1 MLNRKVLAIA
11 VSASLLVI
19 GLSACD
25 AGDNGAKDAAQKL
38 AEGLSALNVD
48 QIGFTGAKDG
58 AAVTGLLGEL
68 VKPLDPVKPKVS
80 VASALPAKDNK
91 DQVTATLQY
100 EWAFTGGSWSY
111 TSTAELS
118 RKDNAWTTAWTPEL
132 LIPGFKDGNSLAM
145 QRNAAPRGQILGD
158 GGEVLVQD
166 RPVLRLGIDKTKA
179 DPAVVA
185 ASASALAALVQID
198 AEAYAK
204 QVAAAGPQ
212 AFVEAIVL
220 RDDASRVIT
229 DAQIAAIAGAVAIK
243 DNMSLALS
251 RTFARPVLGTVGEA
265 TAELIEKS
273 NGRLKAGDSTGLNG
287 LQAQYDAQLAGTPGI
302 KVVEKDPKA
311 AAGDQPRVLFSTQAK
326 PGMNVQ
332 STLSTKLQDLSE
344 SLLAKLTPASAIV
357 AIKPST
363 GAILAAAS
371 GPGSN
376 GYNTAMSGQYA
387 PGSTF
392 KAVTS
397 LAMLRKGMTPDS
409 PVACTPSVAAGGTTF
424 KNAPTYNPAKLGTVP
439 LRTAFAYSCNTAF
452 VSNAG
457 NIGQAELASAAGS
470 LGIGVPQQAGLGSF
484 EGSVPSNVTDAE
496 HAASMIGQGKVLTS
510 PLNMANVAA
519 SIAAGSSVKPVLVQ
533 AVVEPKGTSASSAP
547 SSSDPSGSAASSS
560 AASTPADAKP
570 AQPLTAAEA
579 ASLKDMMAA
588 VVTER
593 NAGGLNAVPGGQVFA
608 KTGTAEYGNENPP
621 KTHAWLI
628 AIQGDLAVAMFV
640 EEGTYAATVL
650 SPLMVDLFSGVNGAT
665 G

>member
-1 MLNRKVLAIA
+1 MLNRKALAIA
-11 VSASLLVI
+11 VSATFLLV

-38 AEGLSALNVD
+38 ADGLSALNVD
-48 QIGFTGAKDG
+48 QVGFTGVPDG
-58 AAVTGLLGEL
+58 LTATGALAEL

-80 VASALPAKDNK
+80 LASAVPAKDNK

-100 EWAFTGGSWSY
+100 EWAFSGGTWSY
-111 TSTAELS
+111 SSTAELS
-118 RKDNAWTTAWTPEL
+118 RKDNAWTTAWTPGL
-132 LIPGFKDGNSLAM
+132 LIPGFKAGNSLAM
-145 QRNAAPRGQILGD
+145 QSNAAPRGQILGD

-166 RPVLRLGIDKTKA
+166 RPVLRIGIDKTKV
-179 DPAVVA
+179 DPAAVA
-185 ASASALAALVQID
+185 ASANALASLVQVD
-198 AEAYAK
+198 VEGYAK
-204 QVAAAGPQ
+204 EVAAAGPQ
-212 AFVEAIVL
+212 AFVEAISL
-220 RDDASRVIT
+220 RDDPSRTVS

-243 DNMSLALS
+243 DSLPLAPT

-265 TAELIEKS
+265 TAELIDKS
-273 NGRLKAGDSTGLNG
+273 NGRLKAGDSTGLSG
-287 LQAQYDAQLAGTPGI
+287 LQAQYDTQLAGTPGI

-326 PGMNVQ
+326 PGSNLQ
-332 STLSTKLQDLSE
+332 TTLSSKLQNLSE
-344 SLLAKLTPASAIV
+344 SLLSKQTSASAIV

-376 GYNTAMSGQYA
+376 GYNTAMIGQYA

-409 PVACTPSVAAGGTTF
+409 TVACTPTIAAGGTSF
-424 KNAPTYNPAKLGTVP
+424 KNAPTYNPAKIGEIP

-452 VSNAG
+452 VSNAATVS
-457 NIGQAELASAAGS
+457 QADLASAAAS
-470 LGIGVPQQAGLGSF
+470 LGVGVASQVGADSF
-484 EGSVPSNVTDAE
+484 AGSVPADVTEAE

-510 PLNMANVAA
+510 PLAMANVAA
-519 SIAAGSSVKPVLVQ
+519 SIAAGSLVKPVLVP
-533 AVVEPKGTSASSAP
+533 AAPGSTTSAAAP
-547 SSSDPSGSAASSS
+547 
-560 AASTPADAKP
+560 TDAKSGP
-570 AQPLTAAEA
+570 PLSAAEA

-593 NAGGLNAVPGGQVFA
+593 NAGGLNAVASGQVFA
-608 KTGTAEYGNENPP
+608 KTGTAEYGNDNPP

-628 AIQGDLAVAMFV
+628 AIQGDLAVAMFLDD
-640 EEGTYAATVL
+640 GGYASVVL
-650 SPLMVDLFSGVNGAT
+650 SPLMVDFFNGVAAP
-665 G
+665 